1 MYKLICWSF
10 LFLAFSIQASSQHLR
25 FDVPQTMISKP
36 VIRFAMQ
43 ELREMIPDFPT
54 ERARLPLAFNFAL
67 NTTIPEGSFGFRIQ
81 QHPNEQSIQLYGSGE
96 TEILHAAYS
105 FLEHIGYRFDISG
118 HIRPTSFSTDTLR
131 SGEYPTIPYTR
142 WRGIRQHVNFPMDI
156 SAYPISEAKE
166 YLNRLVRMRFNKIA
180 VHSYPNLWHEVKTGD
195 TTEYAGNFFYNRPH
209 DIPAVPLLQQN
220 IQYNTRLF
228 CIPEIE
234 PFYNNRILRSKMAS
248 EWMRALLNHAKKIG
262 LTVHFSVE
270 PRTRGDIPYILDNVR
285 SAIES
290 YPMIDELEINTEELG
305 GWGNTCTDSTVR
317 SILTKRF
324 GREILNDT
332 FVTNRIAR
340 SQTDLDNLVDQIGR
354 NVEAIR
360 RIRQADWFQKSPKRL
375 KLGIYCTI
383 VNHADLAYHL
393 IRKYLPDTDVTIMP
407 GHGSERSAAHF
418 ARIHK
423 QPDDLQRT
431 TLFSWIEFDGLM
443 FTQQNPIEGIAAT
456 FRHFDTIKGKQPVH
470 AVLYN
475 HWRTAENA
483 ITARFA
489 AESALFG
496 PIDKHQFY
504 TRYAHS
510 HGFTDSASFRKAML
524 LLESA
529 DRISTNE
536 LPNIGFCWLG
546 AWLNGGPFNWINRQ
560 KVIEVKQL
568 YESIHALLNKEDSN
582 FQRNA
587 SPIQE
592 LLRNRINASI
602 TYLGSFEMACRLQEI
617 KKQQDGSYA
626 RADQE
631 RANDIIR
638 QSFQLMEL
646 YMAEHAALL
655 PDRGS
660 EGTLI
665 NLWHG
670 PIYGLKVLRQRYTS
684 IPVDAPLGA
693 GQPAEGPPLPIKMQE
708 TYW

>member
-1 MYKLICWSF
+1 MFNYFCLGLLFFLSF
-10 LFLAFSIQASSQHLR
+10 SASAQHLQ
-25 FDVPQTMISKP
+25 FNVPSSLSRQP

-43 ELREMIPDFPT
+43 ELQEMLPAQT
-54 ERARLPLAFNFAL
+54 AGGSLLPLVISFSKD
-67 NTTIPEGSFGFRIQ
+67 TTLPDGTFGFRIQ
-81 QHPNEQSIQLYGSGE
+81 KQERLQSIELYGTGE
-96 TEILHAAYS
+96 TEILHAGYS

-118 HIRPTSFSTDTLR
+118 QVRPTSWQTDTLR
-131 SGEYPTIPYTR
+131 SGDHRTLPYTR

-156 SAYPISEAKE
+156 SSYPIGEAKE

-195 TTEYAGNFFYNRPH
+195 STEYAGNFFYNRPH
-209 DIPAVPLLQQN
+209 DIPNVPVLKEN
-220 IQYNTRLF
+220 ILYNKRYF
-228 CIPEIE
+228 SIPEIE
-234 PFYNNRILRSKMAS
+234 PYYENRLMRSKMATA
-248 EWMRALLNHAKKIG
+248 WMQALLTHAKKIG

-305 GWGNTCTDSTVR
+305 GWGNTCSDSTVKA
-317 SILTKRF
+317 ILTKRF
-324 GREILNDT
+324 GKDILNDT
-332 FVTNRIAR
+332 FVTRRIAR
-340 SQTDLDNLVDQIGR
+340 SQTDLDNLMEQVGR
-354 NVEAIR
+354 NIEAIR
-360 RIRQADWFQKSPKRL
+360 RIRQADWYLKSPKRL

-393 IRKYLPDTDVTIMP
+393 IRTYLPDTDVTIMP

-418 ARIHK
+418 AQIHK
-423 QPDDLQRT
+423 KPTDLQRT

-483 ITARFA
+483 VTARFA
-489 AESALFG
+489 SESALYG
-496 PIDKHQFY
+496 PIHKEEFY
-504 TRYAHS
+504 SNYART
-510 HGFTDSASFRKAML
+510 HGFTDAEAFRKAMI
-524 LLESA
+524 LLETA

-546 AWLNGGPFNWINRQ
+546 AWLNGGPFNWMNRQ
-560 KVIEVKQL
+560 KVIQVRQL
-568 YESIHALLNKEDSN
+568 YDTIQVLLNKKDTTLQYYPSLIP
-582 FQRNA
+582 R
-587 SPIQE
+587 
-592 LLRNRINASI
+592 LLRNRIKTSI
-602 TYLGSFEMACRLQEI
+602 TYLRAFETACLLQEI
-617 KKQQDGSYA
+617 RKQEDGKYA
-626 RADQE
+626 LKDQE
-631 RANDIIR
+631 RAKEIIR
-638 QSFQLMEL
+638 QSFGILEQ

-670 PIYGLKVLRQRYTS
+670 PVYGLKVLRERYTG
-684 IPVDAPLGA
+684 IPVDAPLSA
-693 GQPAEGPPLPIKMQE
+693 GQPSEGPPLPILINQ
-708 TYW
+708 